1 MSQITCCP
9 SCGTK
14 FKVVADQL
22 RISEGWVRCGHCK
35 EIFDAT
41 AHLLAVAAPESLL
54 PEFPLDQ
61 GQEPRREPPP
71 SAPIAT
77 ATPVASGPA
86 MLEVPNPR
94 VPAFLETSAPEPGLL
109 HDAEAVF
116 RWPDREAQE
125 PADAAALPD
134 ALPQGLA
141 PLPQEVVRVD
151 ERVAEVPPEP
161 APEPQPV
168 SALEPPLELSGYEL
182 PFAELRDEATDEPQN
197 PEEDAQ
203 RLPENDD
210 ALGAAT
216 DVPDMPVEDS
226 LGGAAAPMVLPLR
239 QASDEEE
246 DELPQL
252 QPVPGFVRAARRK
265 AFWHSAGVRVLLLL
279 LGLVLAGAMAAQ
291 IALHERD
298 YLAAWEPRLR
308 PLLSTACAALD
319 CTIGPRRDIAAVVI
333 DSSGFSKAAR
343 GDAYQLSLTLKNRA
357 VTAVALPAVE
367 LTLTDAQE
375 QVVLRRVLLPAEFGA
390 PAELAAQG
398 EWSGNVSVVLAGPAL
413 KLAGYRVLAF
423 YP

>member
-54 PEFPLDQ
+54 PEFPLEQ
-61 GQEPRREPPP
+61 GLEPRGELSTP
-71 SAPIAT
+71 APMTT
-77 ATPVASGPA
+77 AAPAVSGPALA
-86 MLEVPNPR
+86 MLEVPTSQ
-94 VPAFLETSAPEPGLL
+94 VPAFLATSAPVSGPPNDPG
-109 HDAEAVF
+109 AVF
-116 RWPDREAQE
+116 RWSDSEAQ
-125 PADAAALPD
+125 
-134 ALPQGLA
+134 
-141 PLPQEVVRVD
+141 
-151 ERVAEVPPEP
+151 EP
-161 APEPQPV
+161 APEPQPA
-168 SALEPPLELSGYEL
+168 SAMEPPLELNGYEL
-182 PFAELRDEATDEPQN
+182 PFAELRDEDIDEPET
-197 PEEDAQ
+197 PEDDAL
-203 RLPENDD
+203 RLPED
-210 ALGAAT
+210 GHAAPG
-216 DVPDMPVEDS
+216 VPDMPVEDG
-226 LGGAAAPMVLPLR
+226 LGGAAAPMVQPIR
-239 QASDEEE
+239 QADDEEE
-246 DELPQL
+246 DALPEL
-252 QPVPGFVRAARRK
+252 QPEPGFVRAARRK

-279 LGLVLAGAMAAQ
+279 FGLVLTGAMAAQ

-298 YLAAWEPRLR
+298 YLAAREPRLR

-319 CTIGPRRDIAAVVI
+319 CTVGPRRDIAAVVI

-343 GDAYQLSLTLKNRA
+343 GDAYQLSLTLKNHA
-357 VTAVALPAVE
+357 GTAVALPAVE

-375 QVVLRRVLLPAEFGA
+375 QAVLRRVLLPAELGA

-413 KLAGYRVLAF
+413 RLAGYRVLAF